1 MGTDAAT
8 EASEES
14 DEADDVGTAPAPPDV
29 VAALDVA
36 GIGYMLCD
44 GGGVPLFVS
53 AALRESILLPQG
65 GPLPQAPWFALD
77 ASAETVKQARAFG
90 WATLMHGRADWRDW
104 VRWTLPD
111 GTQRIIEGTARVL
124 GDDRVLM
131 IANDR
136 TDRFETMRRLEETE
150 AAQRTILDDLPLSVA
165 LQDPEGRILYVNN
178 YLPGR
183 LGIDRA
189 RVIGRRS
196 ADIGVIRPEPEVE
209 ALLGRARERAEPLTG
224 TVVDVGQGPL
234 AGTQWAFYGV
244 PILHRDGTLSQYLSV
259 GVDRTAEAS
268 LTRER
273 EAFARALAR
282 TQRVAAL
289 NDFAGALAHE
299 LSNILQPVATY
310 ARRLARDPHR
320 ADAAVLAGRIDAA
333 VMTAGR
339 ILKRTLTMGRSEDA
353 APRAHAIRPIA
364 EDVLASARDLA
375 PSGLTYHLEVQDDA
389 VGLLQPTEL
398 RQVLLNLLNNAAD
411 AQHYRGEITVTLKG
425 DQTPPTDLRL
435 APLAAGPF
443 ADLTIIDQGPGV
455 PPSELKRLFEPFYT
469 TKREGRGTGLGLP
482 VALGLV
488 MGWGGTI
495 SVTDAPGGGAQFTVW
510 IPQQA
515 IKGETP
521 CPES

>member
-1 MGTDAAT
+1 MVSTGPRGR
-8 EASEES
+8 ASDTAGS
-14 DEADDVGTAPAPPDV
+14 PVADEVMD
-29 VAALDVA
+29 ALDLA

-44 GGGVPLFVS
+44 GRGVPLFLS
-53 AALRESILLPQG
+53 AAMRESVRLG
-65 GPLPQAPWFALD
+65 GDAPLPQVPWFGLD
-77 ASAETVKQARAFG
+77 ASPDEVKQARALG
-90 WATLMHGRADWRDW
+90 WAFLMRSRSDWRDW

-150 AAQRTILDDLPLSVA
+150 AIQRTILDDLPLSVA
-165 LQDPEGRILYVNN
+165 LQDPEGRIVYVNN
-178 YLPGR
+178 YLPDR
-183 LGIDRA
+183 LGIARDRI
-189 RVIGRRS
+189 IGRLS
-196 ADIGVIRPEPEVE
+196 GEIGVIRPEPQIET
-209 ALLGRARERAEPLTG
+209 LLSKARERAEPLTG
-224 TVVDVGQGPL
+224 TVIDVSQGPL

-244 PILHRDGTLSQYLSV
+244 PLLDRDGTLSQYLSV

-273 EAFARALAR
+273 EEFARALAR

-310 ARRLARDPHR
+310 ARRLSRDPQR
-320 ADAAVLAGRIDAA
+320 EDAATLAARIDAA

-339 ILKRTLTMGRSEDA
+339 ILRRTLSMGRSEDA
-353 APRAHAIRPIA
+353 APRAHAIRPIV

-375 PSGLTYHLEVQDDA
+375 PVGLSYELTVEDDA
-389 VGLLQPTEL
+389 VGLVQPTEL
-398 RQVLLNLLNNAAD
+398 RQILLNLLNNAAD
-411 AQHYRGEITVTLKG
+411 AQHYRGVIHIALQG
-425 DQTPPTDLRL
+425 DQIPPTGLHF
-435 APLAAGPF
+435 APLAMGPF
-443 ADLTIIDQGPGV
+443 ASLSIRDEGPGL
-455 PPSELKRLFEPFYT
+455 PPDALRRIFEPFYT
-469 TKREGRGTGLGLP
+469 TKKEGRGTGLGLP

-488 MGWGGTI
+488 MGWGGTV
-495 SVTDAPGGGAQFTVW
+495 SATNAPGGGAQFTVW

-515 IKGETP
+515 RTGETP